1 MLPNYPSS
9 QLSLGHYILF
19 SNNRLG
25 SGAFGDVYRGQNI
38 INNQKIAIKCENKNT
53 RHPQLQYETGVLQ
66 YLQGGKGIPIF
77 YEFIPSQKYNF
88 MIFELLGPS
97 LESLFDSCS
106 RKFSLKTILLLG
118 EQMLSRVK
126 FLHLR
131 HLIHRDI
138 KPDNFLM
145 GINDKKKIVY
155 IIDFGLAKRFRNKKT
170 GLHLPYKDGKSLT
183 GTVRYASIYTH
194 LGIEQS
200 RRDDLESLAYSL
212 IYFSNGFLPWQGLRV
227 KNKEE
232 KYNRILEKKINTKVE
247 DICKDLPKEFIT
259 FLQYVRSLQYEEKP
273 DYDYLKKLIEIMGEK
288 NGVIWDFG
296 FDFNDKVEKWEKAQ
310 NEVIVK
316 KKYYGNVIED
326 KDMNNDVDDDKNDNN
341 KNDINKNDINKN
353 DINKNDNNKND
364 NNKNDNNKSDNNE
377 NKNNKND
384 NNEIKN
390 NNNNDN
396 LIIKDDK
403 KEEDKVNKEDNLENK
418 KELNDGNF
426 DNEKVNIN
434 DNHLK
439 EINNIEVNK

>member
-97 LESLFDSCS
+97 LETLFDSCS

-170 GLHLPYKDGKSLT
+170 GLHLPYKDCKS
-183 GTVRYASIYTH
+183 
-194 LGIEQS
+194 
-200 RRDDLESLAYSL
+200 
-212 IYFSNGFLPWQGLRV
+212 
-227 KNKEE
+227 
-232 KYNRILEKKINTKVE
+232 
-247 DICKDLPKEFIT
+247 
-259 FLQYVRSLQYEEKP
+259 
-273 DYDYLKKLIEIMGEK
+273 
-288 NGVIWDFG
+288 
-296 FDFNDKVEKWEKAQ
+296 
-310 NEVIVK
+310 
-316 KKYYGNVIED
+316 
-326 KDMNNDVDDDKNDNN
+326 
-341 KNDINKNDINKN
+341 
-353 DINKNDNNKND
+353 
-364 NNKNDNNKSDNNE
+364 
-377 NKNNKND
+377 
-384 NNEIKN
+384 
-390 NNNNDN
+390 
-396 LIIKDDK
+396 
-403 KEEDKVNKEDNLENK
+403 
-418 KELNDGNF
+418 
-426 DNEKVNIN
+426 
-434 DNHLK
+434 
-439 EINNIEVNK
+439 